1 MALVPEI
8 KLIRTDT
15 TLDLSQKAEKV
26 CLALKTAPLYRPTRF
41 AGETGMRK
49 LFLKIRA
56 RARAYWHYCGDFP
69 KLNGIDVT
77 VKTLAVM
84 R

>member
-56 RARAYWHYCGDFP
+56 RARARALTGTTV
-69 KLNGIDVT
+69 VT
-77 VKTLAVM
+77 SQNSAALM
-84 R
+84 